1 MSLQKKYIRDG
12 NRRIVGS
19 ATTGFDDES
28 AVVRDETNKI
38 IGRTSDMFQTTRD
51 ADGKLV
57 SANTSDPGLLIKPR
71 K

>member
-19 ATTGFDDES
+19 VTTGFDDES

-38 IGRTSDMFQTTRD
+38 VGRTSDMFQTTRD